1 MRHSSVKMDIPCEF
15 INVIPLN
22 PLISKCQIKVCYVG
36 ETANRN
42 KSIITKETAKKMANS
57 LPGSPI
63 VGYYNE
69 ETEDFEEHSKQF
81 YIEDGQLKFKKL
93 TRPYGFVDLNARCW
107 FQKYIDDGEDEREYL
122 MTEGYLWTGQYPESK
137 RVIEKGNN
145 QSMELDDEKI
155 DAYWTKD
162 NNGKP
167 EFFIINDALI
177 SGLCILGEEAEPCF
191 QGASIESPKIEFT
204 VALDNSF
211 KEDMKTMINQVQ
223 EILKKGGQTELDKT
237 KNYVKN
243 KDDEKEKVSPQP
255 EGNAEDKK
263 EEEEDEKKK
272 TSYAEEICPKCEKP
286 ISECTCEDKGN
297 FSIEET
303 PEYKALK
310 DEYSALEEKYNT
322 LINTTNQLTETI
334 NALKEFKV
342 AAERKEKKDLINQ
355 FYMLSDVDKK
365 DVIDNIDTYSLEDI
379 ENKLSVI
386 CFRNKVNFNTQDAE
400 DKDPE
405 DPTTYSLSG
414 NLGSDSVPAWVRAI
428 EATQGNV

>member
-1 MRHSSVKMDIPCEF
+1 
-15 INVIPLN
+15 
-22 PLISKCQIKVCYVG
+22 
-36 ETANRN
+36 
-42 KSIITKETAKKMANS
+42 
-57 LPGSPI
+57 
-63 VGYYNE
+63 
-69 ETEDFEEHSKQF
+69 
-81 YIEDGQLKFKKL
+81 
-93 TRPYGFVDLNARCW
+93 
-107 FQKYIDDGEDEREYL
+107 
-122 MTEGYLWTGQYPESK
+122 
-137 RVIEKGNN
+137 
-145 QSMELDDEKI
+145 
-155 DAYWTKD
+155 
-162 NNGKP
+162 
-167 EFFIINDALI
+167 
-177 SGLCILGEEAEPCF
+177 
-191 QGASIESPKIEFT
+191 
-204 VALDNSF
+204 
-211 KEDMKTMINQVQ
+211 MKTMINQVQ
-223 EILKKGGQTELDKT
+223 EILKKGGQTELEEI

-243 KDDEKEKVSPQP
+243 KDDEKEKASPQP
-255 EGNAEDKK
+255 EGNTEDKK
-263 EEEEDEKKK
+263 EEEDEKKK
-272 TSYAEEICPKCEKP
+272 TSYAEETCPKCGKP

-355 FYMLSDVDKK
+355 FYMLSDADKK